1 MTPIRRSPSPIEY
14 TGARLGL
21 SAGISP
27 GQAGRN
33 PHAAQ
38 SRARAHRC
46 NTQGFEWLPWR
57 LSTSDPAEPPTTRAP
72 SPLKTTALRVIRRA
86 GYPHGQESAGRQRVR
101 PGRRRR
107 PAFRAGRGSS
117 VGRALML
124 TVAALRVIGNAG
136 YPHER
141 ESAEPWRRAWKR
153 HRAGGIP
160 SQKRLIG
167 RSSADA
173 DRRSTSSNPGRR
185 ISTWARVRRTT
196 AGARTRHRAG
206 IPCQKQL
213 IGRSSADAHR
223 RNTQCRESFRLPDI
237 HTGARAIFAHMLA
250 CEPDV
255 HDASGD
261 VGLGLGGRMIAFW
274 CADRL
279 SRVDARLCGH
289 VESLANAAMRGK
301 IGALQ
306 TIPPRSPLE
315 CTALRVAADAGIST
329 SRRIRGSAT
338 MRAFG

>member
-1 MTPIRRSPSPIEY
+1 MSTPSSACGTLECRRSPLKFTARRVGFGDGYPHRKWRMTPIPRSPSPIEY

-57 LSTSDPAEPPTTRAP
+57 LSTSDPAEPPSHAGTLTVENHSASSDPPRGISTWA
-72 SPLKTTALRVIRRA
+72 RIRRA
-86 GYPHGQESAGRQRVR
+86 TAGAR

-107 PAFRAGRGSS
+107 PAFRAGTGSS

-173 DRRSTSSNPGRR
+173 HRRSTSSDPERR

-196 AGARTRHRAG
+196 AGARKRHR
-206 IPCQKQL
+206 
-213 IGRSSADAHR
+213 GRHSVPEAAHR
-223 RNTQCRESFRLPDI
+223 P
-237 HTGARAIFAHMLA
+237 
-250 CEPDV
+250 
-255 HDASGD
+255 
-261 VGLGLGGRMIAFW
+261 
-274 CADRL
+274 
-279 SRVDARLCGH
+279 
-289 VESLANAAMRGK
+289 VER
-301 IGALQ
+301 
-306 TIPPRSPLE
+306 
-315 CTALRVAADAGIST
+315 
-329 SRRIRGSAT
+329 
-338 MRAFG
+338 

>member
-21 SAGISP
+21 SAGVSP

-136 YPHER
+136 YPHGR

-160 SQKRLIG
+160 CQKR
-167 RSSADA
+167 
-173 DRRSTSSNPGRR
+173 
-185 ISTWARVRRTT
+185 
-196 AGARTRHRAG
+196 
-206 IPCQKQL
+206 L

-255 HDASGD
+255 HDASGG
-261 VGLGLGGRMIAFW
+261 VGLGLSGRMIACW